1 MQNRGAITTFAVLLG
16 LACLFYLSFTW
27 VTRGVEKD
35 AAAFADTYIANPIV
49 KKAAADSAK
58 GDASKERAFLDDV
71 KNTKIDYYLDSMKT
85 VTVYDILI
93 TKYTYDDCKQKEINL
108 GLDLRGGMNVTL
120 EVSVADIIKNL
131 ANNNQ
136 DPDFNKALAQ
146 TQKNLGVNNN
156 KPFVALFAE
165 TYKQI
170 APNGRLAPLFQT
182 IENKGKVEYNDNNDK
197 VIAFL
202 NDRVEEA
209 VNNSETTFRSRI
221 DRFGVSQPNIQKLEA
236 SGRILIELPGVK
248 DKDRVRKLLQGTA
261 NLEFWETYENAE
273 LGQYWPDVNKK
284 VKALLNPDLAKADS
298 LKADTLG
305 AALKADSLKKVAN
318 KKLTPAEIAKEK
330 EAALAKAKADSTN
343 KAKESLAQKLKDGGK
358 SATDTA
364 KNKTAANDTAA
375 ARYKENNPLYSLAGP
390 LVPNLY
396 QEKDGYRYV
405 PGSVVGR
412 ALTKDTAKI
421 NAWLNNPKV
430 RSVFP
435 SKVRFMWDAK
445 PAKGGE
451 VIVLYAIKITDR
463 NGKAAMYGDIIDG
476 ARKDFQQQTG
486 EIAISMTM
494 KGDAAQK
501 WAKLTKANSPKDSK
515 SRGRCIAIVMD
526 NAVYSAPTVNGEIP
540 NGSSQITG
548 SFDNREADALVAIL
562 GAGKLP
568 APARIVEE
576 TVVGASLGQ
585 ESISNGLLSFVI
597 AFIVILLFMAMYYNK
612 AGWVA
617 NLALLINLFFIMGIL
632 TSLGA
637 TLTLPGIAGIVL
649 TIGLSVDANIL
660 IFERI
665 REELALGKSTSQA
678 IKEGFKHAMPTI
690 IDSNVTLLIL
700 GIILYVFGNGP
711 VQGFATTLCIG
722 ILSSLFAAVILS
734 RVVFDFM
741 INRKQEISFDNS
753 MTRNA
758 FKNLHFD
765 FVGRRKIYYSISTAI
780 IVLGVIF
787 YFKNGGFNLGVDFKG
802 GRTYMVSFEKAMN
815 TEDVKKSL
823 AASFGGET
831 PEVKTAGSASKL
843 KITTSYRIKE
853 NDANVDKEMEQ
864 GLEKGLTPLNAKFD
878 IVSSQKVG
886 PTIATDILYNA
897 YGAILFSCVVMFF
910 YIVVRFKKWQY
921 GMGAVVA
928 LFHDVL
934 IVLSFY
940 TILDKILPFSLEIG
954 QDFIAAIL
962 TVMGYTMTE
971 TVVVFDRIR
980 ERLADSGKTDAH
992 GEERNKLINFAL
1004 NSTLSRTIL
1013 TSLTVFFVLLVIFIF
1028 GGDAIR
1034 GFIFALLIGRVIGTY
1049 SSLCISTPIV
1059 VDLDRNDAT
1068 KNIDRNM
1075 APKAVKA

>member
-35 AAAFADTYIANPIV
+35 ALAFADAYIANPIV
-49 KKAAADSAK
+49 KKAATDSAK
-58 GDASKERAFLDDV
+58 GDASKEREFLDNV
-71 KNTKIDYYLDSMKT
+71 KNAKADYYLDSMKT

-182 IENKGKVEYNDNNDK
+182 IENKGKIEYNDNNDK
-197 VIAFL
+197 VITFL

-273 LGQYWPDVNKK
+273 LGQYWLEANKK
-284 VKALLNPDLAKADS
+284 VKALLNPELAKADS
-298 LKADTLG
+298 LKGDTTL
-305 AALKADSLKKVAN
+305 AAAKADSLKKVAN

-330 EAALAKAKADSTN
+330 EAAIAKAKTDSTS
-343 KAKESLAQKLKDGGK
+343 KAKESLSQKLKDGSK
-358 SATDTA
+358 AINDTA
-364 KNKTAANDTAA
+364 KNKAAANDTAA
-375 ARYKENNPLYSLAGP
+375 TRYKENNPLYGLAGP

-451 VIVLYAIKITDR
+451 VIVLYAIKVTDR
-463 NGKAAMYGDIIDG
+463 NGKAAMFGDIIDG

-585 ESISNGLLSFVI
+585 EAIANGLLSFVI

-665 REELALGKSTSQA
+665 REELALGKSTAQA

-734 RVVFDFM
+734 RVVFDWM
-741 INRKQEISFDNS
+741 VNRKQEITFDNS

-780 IVLGVIF
+780 IVLGIVF

-823 AASFGGET
+823 AASFGGES

-853 NDANVDKEMEQ
+853 NDINVDQEMEA
-864 GLEKGLTPLNAKFD
+864 GLKKGLTPLNAKFD

-1059 VDLDRNDAT
+1059 VDLDRNDVT
-1068 KNIDRNM
+1068 KNMDRNM

>member
-1 MQNRGAITTFAVLLG
+1 MQNKGAITTFAVLLG
-16 LACLFYLSFTW
+16 LACIFYLSFTW

-35 AAAFADTYIANPIV
+35 AIAFADSYIESPVIK
-49 KKAAADSAK
+49 KKATDFAK
-58 GDASKERAFLDDV
+58 GDASKERSFLDSMKNV
-71 KNTKIDYYLDSMKT
+71 KMDSYLDSMKT
-85 VTVYDILI
+85 ITVYDILL
-93 TKYTYDDCKQKEINL
+93 TKYTYDECKQKEINL

-131 ANNNQ
+131 ANNNP
-136 DPDFNKALAQ
+136 DPNFNKAIAL

-182 IENKGKVEYNDNNDK
+182 IENKGKIDYNDNNDK
-197 VIAFL
+197 VITFL
-202 NDRVEEA
+202 NERVEDA
-209 VNNSETTFRSRI
+209 VSNSETTFRSRI

-273 LGQYWPDVNKK
+273 VGQYWPEANKK
-284 VKALLNPDLAKADS
+284 VKALLNPELVKADSIKAADS
-298 LKADTLG
+298 LKIAKG
-305 AALKADSLKKVAN
+305 DSLEKKSN
-318 KKLTPAEIAKEK
+318 KKLTKAELVKEKTDSIAKTK
-330 EAALAKAKADSTN
+330 TDSAD
-343 KAKESLAQKLKDGGK
+343 KAKESLAQKLKEGSK
-358 SATDTA
+358 ASTDTSKGKA
-364 KNKTAANDTAA
+364 SNDTAV
-375 ARYKENNPLYSLAGP
+375 ARYKLNNPLYSMAGP
-390 LVPNLY
+390 LIPNIS
-396 QEKDGYRYV
+396 QDGKYFGL
-405 PGSVVGR
+405 GSVVGYAR
-412 ALTKDTAKI
+412 TKDTAQI
-421 NAWLNNPKV
+421 NTWLNNPKV

-435 SKVRFMWDAK
+435 SKLRFMWDYKAG
-445 PAKGGE
+445 KGGE
-451 VIVLYAIKITDR
+451 VITLYAIKVTDR
-463 NGKAAMYGDIIDG
+463 NGKAAMFGDIIDG
-476 ARKDFQQQTG
+476 ARKEFQQQTG

-548 SFDNREADALVAIL
+548 NFDNREADALVAIL

-576 TVVGASLGQ
+576 TVVGPTLGA
-585 ESISNGLLSFVI
+585 ESISAGLLSFVI

-617 NLALLINLFFIMGIL
+617 NVALLINLFFIMGIL

-665 REELALGKSTSQA
+665 REELALGKSTAQA

-700 GIILYVFGNGP
+700 GVILYVFGNGP

-722 ILSSLFAAVILS
+722 ILSSLFAAVVLS
-734 RVVFDFM
+734 RVLFDFM
-741 INRKQEISFDNS
+741 INRKQEISFDNN

-765 FVGRRKIYYSISTAI
+765 FVGKRKIYYTISAI
-780 IVLGVIF
+780 VIALGVVF

-802 GRTYMVSFEKAMN
+802 GRTYLVGFEKGMN
-815 TEDVKKSL
+815 TEDVKKAL
-823 AASFGGET
+823 AVNFGGEA
-831 PEVKTAGSASKL
+831 PEVKTSGSSSKL
-843 KITTSYRIKE
+843 KITSSYRIKE
-853 NDANVDKEMEQ
+853 NDVNVDEEVKQ
-864 GLEKGLTPLNAKFD
+864 GLEKGLGSLGAKYE
-878 IVSSQKVG
+878 VLSSQKVG
-886 PTIATDILYNA
+886 PTIATDILYSA
-897 YGAILFSCVVMFF
+897 YGAILFSCVVMFI
-910 YIVVRFKKWQY
+910 YIIVRFKKWQY

-1059 VDLDRNDAT
+1059 VDLDR
-1068 KNIDRNM
+1068 K
-1075 APKAVKA
+1075 KV

>member
-1 MQNRGAITTFAVLLG
+1 MQNRGAITTFAALLA
-16 LACLFYLSFTW
+16 LACIFYLSFTW
-27 VTRGVEKD
+27 VARGVEKD
-35 AAAFADTYIANPIV
+35 AAAYADSYIENPFV
-49 KKAAADSAK
+49 KKAAADYAH
-58 GDASKERAFLDDV
+58 GDAALERSYLDDV
-71 KNTKIDYYLDSMKT
+71 KNTRMDAYLDSMKT
-85 VTVYDILI
+85 VTVYDIFI
-93 TKYTYDDCKQKEINL
+93 TKYTYDEVKQKEINL

-131 ANNNQ
+131 ANNNP
-136 DPDFNKALAQ
+136 DADFNKAIAE
-146 TQKNLGVNNN
+146 TQKNQGVGNN
-156 KPFVALFAE
+156 KDFVSLFAE
-165 TYKQI
+165 TYKRI
-170 APNGRLAPLFQT
+170 SPAGRLAPLFQT
-182 IENKGKVEYNDNNDK
+182 IENKGKIEYNDNNDK
-197 VIAFL
+197 VISFIRQ
-202 NDRVEEA
+202 RVDEA

-248 DKDRVRKLLQGTA
+248 DKERVRKLLQGTA

-273 LGQYWPDVNKK
+273 LGQYWPEANKR
-284 VKALLNPDLAKADS
+284 VKALMNPELAKSDSLVSDSAKVASADSSKTTIAKADS
-298 LKADTLG
+298 A
-305 AALKADSLKKVAN
+305 KK
-318 KKLTPAEIAKEK
+318 
-330 EAALAKAKADSTN
+330 
-343 KAKESLAQKLKDGGK
+343 
-358 SATDTA
+358 DTA
-364 KNKTAANDTAA
+364 KNASLADKLKNGNAAANDTSKNKAANDTAVA
-375 ARYKENNPLYSLAGP
+375 KYRENNPLYSMAGP
-390 LVPNLY
+390 LVPNIS
-396 QEKDGYRYV
+396 QDGKYF
-405 PGSVVGR
+405 GLGAVVGYAR
-412 ALTKDTAKI
+412 VKDTAQI
-421 NAWLNNPKV
+421 NSWLNNPRV

-445 PAKGGE
+445 PQKGSD
-451 VIVLYAIKITDR
+451 VITLYGIKTTDR
-463 NGKAAMYGDIIDG
+463 NGKAAMYGDIIDE

-486 EIAISMTM
+486 EIAISMNM

-501 WAKLTKANSPKDSK
+501 WRALTKANSPKDSK
-515 SRGRCIAIVMD
+515 SRGHCIAIVMD

-540 NGSSQITG
+540 TGNSQITG
-548 SFDNREADALVAIL
+548 NFDNREADALVAIL
-562 GAGKLP
+562 SAGKLP
-568 APARIVEE
+568 APAKIVEE
-576 TVVGASLGQ
+576 TVVGPTLGQ
-585 ESISNGLLSFVI
+585 ESISSGLLSFVI
-597 AFIVILLFMAMYYNK
+597 AFIVILIFMALYYNK

-617 NLALLINLFFIMGIL
+617 NLALFINLFFIMGIL

-665 REELALGKSTSQA
+665 REELALGKSMVTA
-678 IKEGFKHAMPTI
+678 IKEGFRHAMSSI

-722 ILSSLFAAVILS
+722 ILSSLFAAVVLS
-734 RVVFDFM
+734 RVIFDWM
-741 INRKQEISFDNS
+741 LNKKMEISFDNN

-765 FVGRRKIYYSISTAI
+765 FVKRRKLYYTISAVVI
-780 IVLGVIF
+780 ALGVVF

-802 GRTYMVSFEKAMN
+802 GRTYVVGFDKGMN
-815 TEDVKKSL
+815 TEDVKRSL
-823 AASFGGET
+823 AKEFGGEA
-831 PEVKTAGSASKL
+831 PEVKTAGSTSKL
-843 KITTSYRIKE
+843 KITTSYRINE
-853 NDANVDKEMEQ
+853 NGENVDKEIEQ
-864 GLEKGLTPLNAKFD
+864 SVEKGLQPMGAKYE
-878 IVSSQKVG
+878 VLSSQKVG
-886 PTIATDILYNA
+886 PTIATDILYSA
-897 YGAILFSCVVMFF
+897 YGAILFSCLVMFI

-934 IVLSFY
+934 IVLSIYAIFDN
-940 TILDKILPFSLEIG
+940 LLPFSLEIG

-980 ERLADSGKTDAH
+980 ERLAESGKADAH
-992 GEERNKLINFAL
+992 GEERNRLINFAL

-1059 VDLDRNDAT
+1059 VDLDKTERA
-1068 KNIDRNM
+1068 R
-1075 APKAVKA
+1075 A